1 MKQTLQIFSNYL
13 GLTGRQLKIPLG
25 SESENGTAWINPSGK
40 YRIGVK
46 RAIELYPR
54 SLRERMIKEKQEK
67 FWDPPHKLAM
77 AQTTRKINEFE
88 MKQNNSTSNTASS
101 TNSKGEGIMFGSGYI
116 YGTVNIDCGLI
127 KRQGSNLVIIS
138 FAVLTCPMRLVNG
151 IPPKGL

>member
-1 MKQTLQIFSNYL
+1 MAQTFQIFLKYL

-25 SESENGTAWINPSGK
+25 SENETAWINPSGK

-88 MKQNNSTSNTASS
+88 MKQNNSTSNNAASS
-101 TNSKGEGIMFGSGYI
+101 TNCKGEGIIFSQ
-116 YGTVNIDCGLI
+116 V
-127 KRQGSNLVIIS
+127 S
-138 FAVLTCPMRLVNG
+138 A
-151 IPPKGL
+151 